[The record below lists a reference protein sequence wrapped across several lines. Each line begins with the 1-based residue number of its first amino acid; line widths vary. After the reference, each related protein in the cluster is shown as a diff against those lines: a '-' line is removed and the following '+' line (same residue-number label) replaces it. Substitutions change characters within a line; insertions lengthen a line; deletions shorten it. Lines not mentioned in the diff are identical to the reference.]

1 MNTSIITCYCCGT
14 DYPYYNDDA
23 YSLASTYTNNLI
35 DVFIKLPLINYIIGY
50 ILMFSNKYKFS
61 YITILFMGKNKDPTV

>member
-14 DYPYYNDDA
+14 DYPYYDDDD
-23 YSLASTYTNNLI
+23 YSLASTYTNN
-35 DVFIKLPLINYIIGY
+35 IIEY

>member
-14 DYPYYNDDA
+14 DYPYYDDDA

-35 DVFIKLPLINYIIGY
+35 DVIIGY